1 MNRTMKNNDKAE
13 HIHTFL
19 VVSVNVVKLKCS
31 FEFIYII
38 NYIKIIYNNILM
50 NNKDIINENILLKK
64 DFTIKD
70 LIENLYP

>member
-1 MNRTMKNNDKAE
+1 MKNNDKAE

>member
-1 MNRTMKNNDKAE
+1 MNRTMKNIDKAE
-13 HIHTFL
+13 HVHTLL

-50 NNKDIINENILLKK
+50 NKESIINENIMLTPLV
-64 DFTIKD
+64 I
-70 LIENLYP
+70 